1 MTIHMT
7 SFDATAIYQLALPVA
22 PLHYYGDES
31 LYDYE
36 NNSFG
41 FPKGDL
47 SLVRSKTTQP
57 MGAGAYKFVSYENGV
72 VTFEA
77 NENYW
82 KGEPKIKYLLFQE
95 TAASDKLSGVASD
108 AATFDITDPN
118 FNVQC
123 VEDIK
128 GYNSNG
134 ELTGDVIT
142 TFSVDNLGYGYI
154 GICAENICMNGEPG
168 SEASKNLRKG
178 FATLFS
184 VYRDTVVNSY
194 YGETAAVIQ
203 YPITNTSWAAPRPAD
218 EGYQTAFSVDVDG
231 NPIYTDGMTEQE
243 RYDAALQAAIGFFK
257 AAGLNWD
264 EASGKFVA

>member
-1 MTIHMT
+1 ML
-7 SFDATAIYQLALPVA
+7 AI
-22 PLHYYGDES
+22 
-31 LYDYE
+31 
-36 NNSFG
+36 
-41 FPKGDL
+41 
-47 SLVRSKTTQP
+47 TQP
-57 MGAGAYKFVSYENGV
+57 LGAGPYKFVSYANGV

-82 KGEPKIKYLLFQE
+82 KGQPKTQYVLFQE

-118 FNVQC
+118 FNVDT

-134 ELTGDVIT
+134 ELTGDKLT
-142 TFSVDNLGYGYI
+142 TFTIDNLGYGYI
-154 GICAENICMNGEPG
+154 AMCANNVCIDGDPA
-168 SEASKNLRKG
+168 SDASKNLRKG
-178 FATLFS
+178 FATLFA

-194 YGETAAVIQ
+194 YGETASIIQ
-203 YPITNTSWAAPRPAD
+203 YPISNTSWAAPRPAD
-218 EGYQTAFSVDVDG
+218 EAYETAFSVDVDG
-231 NPIYTDGMTEQE
+231 NPIYTDDMTEQE